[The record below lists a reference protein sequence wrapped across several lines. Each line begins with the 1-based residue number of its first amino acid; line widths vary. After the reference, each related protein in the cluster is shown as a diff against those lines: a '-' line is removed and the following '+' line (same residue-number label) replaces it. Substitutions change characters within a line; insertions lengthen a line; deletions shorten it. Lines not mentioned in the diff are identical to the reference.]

1 MKSSSKTHLY
11 IIGNG
16 FDRYHGAES
25 GYKSFRRYLY
35 RRNPLIVGYFDLYF
49 GPRSLDRSFS
59 TPVGWWWCLQSYEY
73 RHDEYGLRYPIAT
86 WAKSNLWC
94 DFEKYMGE
102 LNREKVFD
110 LLDMSLPRIDEND
123 ENFSY
128 ADFYAPLDEIKNMVE
143 SCTTQ
148 MRYHFHKWVNTLHY
162 QKGFKSRMF
171 DVDRNALFLNFNYT
185 TFLESEY
192 DVPNNN
198 ICYIHGSRKDPIGS
212 LVLGHHSN
220 DDEAFERWIHKNKNR
235 KRYRPVQKD
244 AKGRYYKNDK
254 LVYLAYFLEEESE
267 GNWRLP
273 IRYYAA
279 DLARQ
284 YFEGYYSD
292 TEKKT
297 ACIIGRHSDFFRSLS
312 NIDRVTI
319 IGHSLADVD
328 MDYFYEVRKWI
339 RPDARWTVSYHSD
352 ADLRRIKAF
361 VRKLNIEQDHISY
374 MAL

>member
-1 MKSSSKTHLY
+1 MKSSSQTHLY

-16 FDRYHGAES
+16 FDLYHGAES

-49 GPRSLDRSFS
+49 GPRSLNRSFS
-59 TPVGWWWCLQSYEY
+59 TPVGWWCLQSYEY

-94 DFEKYMGE
+94 DFEKYIGE

-128 ADFYAPLDEIKNMVE
+128 ADFYAPLDEIKDMVE
-143 SCTTQ
+143 LCTTQ

-162 QKGFKSRMF
+162 QKGFKSRML
-171 DVDRNALFLNFNYT
+171 DIDRNALFLNFNYT

-192 DVPNNN
+192 GVPHNN

-279 DLARQ
+279 NLARQ

-297 ACIIGRHSDFFRSLS
+297 ACIIERHSDFFRSLS

-339 RPDARWTVSYHSD
+339 RPDARWTVS
-352 ADLRRIKAF
+352 
-361 VRKLNIEQDHISY
+361 
-374 MAL
+374 